1 MKSVNDTGMK
11 RAALINDLSCLGKCS
26 LSVALPILSAAGVEA
41 VALPTAI
48 LSTHTGGF
56 DGYVMRDMTEEMQ
69 AFIAHWQHIGVHF
82 DCIYTGFFSSVR
94 QIEIARQFIQD
105 FAQEDT
111 LVLVDPVLGDNGRL
125 YGCFS
130 PDYVQEMRALC
141 KLAHIITPNLT
152 EAALLTGSSPDDSP
166 EAILSR
172 LETPNAVITSVPG
185 GEDEI
190 GYLARLNG
198 RVLHMHKPKLSL
210 ELHGCGDV
218 FASALCAQ
226 LLNDQ
231 PLPNALQKAADFCD
245 GCIRKTAQRQP
256 GHWYGLTF
264 EDMLKGQDN
273 PT

>member
-1 MKSVNDTGMK
+1 M
-11 RAALINDLSCLGKCS
+11 
-26 LSVALPILSAAGVEA
+26 
-41 VALPTAI
+41 
-48 LSTHTGGF
+48 
-56 DGYVMRDMTEEMQ
+56 
-69 AFIAHWQHIGVHF
+69 
-82 DCIYTGFFSSVR
+82 
-94 QIEIARQFIQD
+94 
-105 FAQEDT
+105 
-111 LVLVDPVLGDNGRL
+111 LVDPVLGDNGRL

-130 PDYVQEMRALC
+130 PDYVQELRALC

-152 EAALLTGSSPDDSP
+152 EAALLTGSSPNDSP

-172 LETPNAVITSVPG
+172 LETPNVIITSAPG

-198 RVLHMHKPKLSL
+198 RVLRVHKPRLSL

-231 PLPNALQKAADFCD
+231 PLPDALQKAADFCD

-256 GHWYGLTF
+256 GHWYELAF
-264 EDMLKGQDN
+264 EDMLKEQDN